1 MEWAGVYGSHVRL
14 RYNIKSMN
22 QTNSC
27 IRLAVSEII
36 FLCTKPGNE
45 DYIGEPV
52 PQMKDVYGVADH
64 KNRGAIIY

>member
-1 MEWAGVYGSHVRL
+1 
-14 RYNIKSMN
+14 MN